1 MRLNKLPPRF
11 VLCVQ
16 TEDDADITLRK
27 VYQVLPDKD
36 AEDEGFLRIID
47 DSGEDYL
54 YSADLFVT
62 VALPLAA
69 KRRLA
74 HPAKQALDLA

>member
-1 MRLNKLPPRF
+1 MRPNRLPPRF

-16 TEDDADITLRK
+16 TEDDADVTLRK

-36 AEDEGFLRIID
+36 AADEGYLRIID

-54 YSADLFVT
+54 YSSDLFVA

-74 HPAKQALDLA
+74 HYPKKALNLA